1 MRESAVSGTDEIIRG
16 KRLDAVNRIKYEHY
30 EEFEESLFADV
41 YEKAVV
47 LTSYIVD
54 ANLRDECEKTLDG
67 RACMEEQYSN
77 IIAFLGE
84 RGMGKSSAMLSFAL
98 FLKKYDDK
106 KIEGRYKLSC
116 KIPFEIN
123 HPLKFYVLP
132 RIDAAM
138 LVKGENLIDIV
149 LAKMWSDFRQRIDES
164 MGQQSEGRETRECF
178 EAVKKS
184 YEVYQRAVSG
194 RDDRN
199 MTSIRQMDELARCL
213 NLRNDFRKLVNAY
226 LEYMSG
232 RCSCSFFV
240 LTIDDLDIVSGRTD
254 EILEQIRLFLMVPK
268 VIVLATAD
276 YGRLYLE
283 CNKSLSSSLIC
294 PGNIEER
301 EKRQIRGYTEKYL
314 AKIFPSNMRI
324 HMPRLNVI
332 GGIPFTL
339 NVQEL
344 GIIEQEKNASTTM
357 DQTEDKQALFWM
369 IAYYSGIMMYPF
381 DNHLH
386 ILQKQS
392 LRAIVNE
399 LFELKTLKD
408 MSEQSRFRAV
418 CRWMQTALIDYGR
431 TVTDEK
437 THEQIQIFLG
447 REAESFFD
455 VTAEV
460 LLSCIAEL
468 APEKAA
474 RFRHHENWAGYGRI
488 MLYLYTLEKERYHGF
503 VQFVLVWYSVQ
514 LSEAMRCIENI
525 EQDGTDIFYSI
536 LEEKNYSEA
545 RGRNRLS
552 PDKISTTHLQLV
564 LAVSPAEDV
573 EKWMLDNLD
582 MICDAFRVANLGG
595 WNLWNSD
602 GADYLQ
608 LYAEKIRDNSP
619 MFEIQ
624 DADLGVR
631 YREKLREGKII
642 IKITA
647 GNGLAETSKSSFEIM
662 LYNALEYRE
671 HLEGFLANIYKAL
684 SRLAER
690 TQLSGESDNPEGE
703 DGAENVEGPEDI
715 EAAEATATSEGAEK
729 TENPKNMTDVL
740 NRIMR
745 NEKFEERMHLKQFDE
760 WKNGELCSKL
770 WEEWLPL
777 ESMEVMLHL
786 AEEICKINAMSY
798 SDNLLERVI
807 NFQSRQLE
815 KIIAE
820 LEKVEKYYSPVE
832 GEKYEYAIRWR
843 MLQKIVDPYNI
854 GESFIR
860 MAPDAA
866 GNVTDANG
874 IGGNTEI

>member
-1 MRESAVSGTDEIIRG
+1 MRESVMSSTDEMIRN

-54 ANLRDECEKTLDG
+54 ANLRDECDKTLDG

-106 KIEGRYKLSC
+106 RIEERYKLSC
-116 KIPFEIN
+116 KMACNIN
-123 HPLKFYVLP
+123 HPLKFYVLS

-149 LAKMWSDFRQRIDES
+149 LAKMWSDFCQRIDES

-381 DNHLH
+381 DNHFH

-408 MSEQSRFRAV
+408 MSEQSRFRAAY
-418 CRWMQTALIDYGR
+418 RWLQTALIDYGR

-437 THEQIQIFLG
+437 TYEQIQMFLSRG
-447 REAESFFD
+447 AESFFE

-460 LLSCIAEL
+460 LLSCIAEF

-474 RFRHHENWAGYGRI
+474 RFRHRENWAGYGRI
-488 MLYLYTLEKERYHGF
+488 MLYLCILEEEGYHSF
-503 VQFVLVWYSVQ
+503 VQFALVWYSVQ
-514 LSEAMRCIENI
+514 LSEAKRSIEYI
-525 EQDGTDIFYSI
+525 EMDGTDIFYSI
-536 LEEKNYSEA
+536 LDEKNDSEA

-564 LAVSPAEDV
+564 LAVSPGEDV
-573 EKWMLDNLD
+573 ERWMLDNMD
-582 MICDAFRVANLGG
+582 MICDAFKVSSLGE
-595 WNLWNSD
+595 WNLWDSHK
-602 GADYLQ
+602 ADYIK
-608 LYAEKIRDNSP
+608 LYGEKIGDNSP
-619 MFEIQ
+619 MFKIQ
-624 DADLGVR
+624 DADLSVQ

-647 GNGLAETSKSSFEIM
+647 EYKLAETSKSSIEIM
-662 LYNALEYRE
+662 LYNALEYRDI
-671 HLEGFLANIYKAL
+671 LEGFLKNVYRAL
-684 SRLAER
+684 SRLAQGM
-690 TQLSGESDNPEGE
+690 QLQEGSDNPEGE
-703 DGAENVEGPEDI
+703 DGAGDI
-715 EAAEATATSEGAEK
+715 KAVEAAGK

-760 WKNGELCSKL
+760 WESGELYSIDL
-770 WEEWLPL
+770 GEWLPI

-786 AEEICKINAMSY
+786 AEEICKIDTMFYRN
-798 SDNLLERVI
+798 NLLERVI

-820 LEKVEKYYSPVE
+820 LEKVEKYYSPVK
-832 GEKYEYAIRWR
+832 GEKHEYAVRWR

-860 MAPDAA
+860 MAPDVA
-866 GNVTDANG
+866 GNVTNANG
-874 IGGNTEI
+874 IGGNTEV